1 MWYTDDVGKT
11 WAASNTLMKKMDEA
25 QLVELGDGIVM
36 ANMRNQHLQVR
47 LSNTLNEKGNTRAVS
62 ISMDGGENF
71 GPIYYDP
78 ALIDPICA
86 ASIIRDYRTNVI
98 YFSNAAHPTKRINMS
113 VKRSSNWGKTWDR
126 TLLVYEGPSAYSDMI
141 DLDSDEFIG
150 MTWETNSTGCVGES
164 CRTLFSFI
172 PKNFSPVWQTNTTIT
187 TAANDLP
194 PLLLVLLLRDPH
206 LLEGSQRAL
215 RLTSLAY
222 PHDDRPSG
230 PGVKRTVD
238 GLRAVQLRL
247 ERLPSTRLIAPTA
260 FRREDSS
267 LSSRADR
274 PFMQQPPPAST
285 MLEVSSLRIYS
296 QRKTPNTPPH
306 RSSECSCKSCSG
318 VGAPHPRVH
327 VTARQ
332 KQCRF
337 RS

>member
-98 YFSNAAHPTKRINMS
+98 YFSNAAHPMKRINMS

-150 MTWETNSTGCVGES
+150 MTWETNSTGCAGES

-172 PKNFSPVWQTNTTIT
+172 PKNFSPVF
-187 TAANDLP
+187 ANK
-194 PLLLVLLLRDPH
+194 H
-206 LLEGSQRAL
+206 GN
-215 RLTSLAY
+215 Y
-222 PHDDRPSG
+222 NG
-230 PGVKRTVD
+230 
-238 GLRAVQLRL
+238 
-247 ERLPSTRLIAPTA
+247 
-260 FRREDSS
+260 
-267 LSSRADR
+267 
-274 PFMQQPPPAST
+274 
-285 MLEVSSLRIYS
+285 
-296 QRKTPNTPPH
+296 
-306 RSSECSCKSCSG
+306 C
-318 VGAPHPRVH
+318 
-327 VTARQ
+327 
-332 KQCRF
+332 
-337 RS
+337 